1 MPSDLLSSLLTGDV
15 DLERFALATDVAAR
29 RAFVD
34 ARLTPGTADHFL
46 LSVLCDQQAGESYAV
61 QRAKLDQ
68 WVSMK
73 TKADFL
79 PRTTRL
85 NS

>member
-61 QRAKLDQ
+61 QRAKS
-68 WVSMK
+68 WTSGS
-73 TKADFL
+73 A
-79 PRTTRL
+79 
-85 NS
+85 